1 MADAGGFRREART
14 GTRHGDE
21 PESKLSSCRITSGA
35 ALRLRGASQSRFS
48 NAPPHPFRSQHG
60 GVAFLQLHRWRGRGT
75 HFNRAGALLRGD
87 GQGRGGRGAVGVV
100 SCGTRAWPGK
110 GAAPTEPGLRG
121 TGLSSGWG
129 GVGGQP
135 GPRWKACDHC
145 QAMLKHLVELMPV
158 TLEKAGHA
166 FLPTRHSGRSGD
178 VRDTYSHPMRWM
190 TPAGY

>member
-1 MADAGGFRREART
+1 MAKGE
-14 GTRHGDE
+14 
-21 PESKLSSCRITSGA
+21 GA
-35 ALRLRGASQSRFS
+35 EGLLEWLAVGHERG
-48 NAPPHPFRSQHG
+48 
-60 GVAFLQLHRWRGRGT
+60 LGRGLPQQ
-75 HFNRAGALLRGD
+75 NLGCVALGS
-87 GQGRGGRGAVGVV
+87 AV
-100 SCGTRAWPGK
+100 
-110 GAAPTEPGLRG
+110 
-121 TGLSSGWG
+121 G

-166 FLPTRHSGRSGD
+166 FLPTHHSGRSGD

>member
-1 MADAGGFRREART
+1 ME
-14 GTRHGDE
+14 
-21 PESKLSSCRITSGA
+21 TSQRVNCPVA
-35 ALRLRGASQSRFS
+35 ALHPGQHYGSGERHNHDFQM
-48 NAPPHPFRSQHG
+48 PPRHPFRSQHG
-60 GVAFLQLHRWRGRGT
+60 GVAFLQLHRWRGCGT

-145 QAMLKHLVELMPV
+145 RAMLKHLVELMPV

-166 FLPTRHSGRSGD
+166 FLPTHHSGRSGD
-178 VRDTYSHPMRWM
+178 IRDTYSHPMRWM